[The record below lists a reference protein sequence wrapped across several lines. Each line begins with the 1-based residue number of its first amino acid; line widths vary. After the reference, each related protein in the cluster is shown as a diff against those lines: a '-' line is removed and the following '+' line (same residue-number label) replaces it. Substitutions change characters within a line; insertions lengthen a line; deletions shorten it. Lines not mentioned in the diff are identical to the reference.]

1 MISISILCVKSL
13 HSLSK
18 TYKMGKKSASMVD
31 KESRDNGKISVL
43 RSTDIRDDQWSNLMV
58 SVGKDRDR
66 QAFALLFKHFA
77 PLIKSFAQASRQD
90 GWFPGLAEDLVQ
102 EVMIKV
108 WQKAEGYNPQKAS
121 ATTWIYTVARNCR
134 IDMLRRKS
142 NTQHLPLEN
151 EDFWHEPDKDTPV
164 SFFRQRRTEEQV
176 KNSLSR
182 LPKEQDEIIRKVYLE
197 GKSHAETSSEL
208 NIPLGTV
215 KSRVRLGLQKLQLLV
230 APEFRE
236 ELNND

>member
-1 MISISILCVKSL
+1 VLEYDL
-13 HSLSK
+13 NF
-18 TYKMGKKSASMVD
+18 TKMREKHNLTVD
-31 KESRDNGKISVL
+31 KTSQDSPKVTLLKNTEK
-43 RSTDIRDDQWSNLMV
+43 RDDQWSNLLV
-58 SVGKDRDR
+58 SVGNDRDR
-66 QAFALLFKHFA
+66 KAFAQLFSHFA
-77 PLIKSFAQASRQD
+77 PLIKSFAQASRQE
-90 GWFPGLAEDLVQ
+90 GWFPRLGEDLVQ

-108 WQKAEGYNPQKAS
+108 WQKAEGYDPQKAS

-151 EDFWHEPDKDTPV
+151 EDFWHEPDEDTPV
-164 SFFRQRRTEEQV
+164 SFFRQKRTEEHV
-176 KNSLSR
+176 KNSLNQ

-197 GKSHAETSSEL
+197 GKSHAEASNEL

-230 APEFRE
+230 APEIRE